1 MPSHRLIVSIC
12 FPFRELKNV
21 PDKIVKDGYFRGA
34 TLFQGLTPALCEIPA
49 TDVCPTSQ
57 ATWKSFHR
65 ALSGPFNNLRPAGFS
80 LPRLPVSASI
90 IFISASTVC
99 FLSCDYH
106 NTPFISCQALFI
118 HFLRKSV
125 FTTGNMIT
133 LRM

>member
-49 TDVCPTSQ
+49 YLRQLTY
-57 ATWKSFHR
+57 
-65 ALSGPFNNLRPAGFS
+65 ALRRRLLGNPFTAPSAVHLIIFS